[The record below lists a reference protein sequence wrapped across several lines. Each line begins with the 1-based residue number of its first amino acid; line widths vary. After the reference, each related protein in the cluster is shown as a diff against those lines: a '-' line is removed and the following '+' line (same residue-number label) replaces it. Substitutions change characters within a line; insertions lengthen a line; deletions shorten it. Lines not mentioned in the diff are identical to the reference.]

1 MKNLFQLLLSV
12 FFLCNFFGCG
22 QKDLF
27 EGVQDV
33 GKTEIPGSASFAK
46 ETGTY
51 IVTGAGFNMW
61 ANEDAFFMTWKKV
74 DGDFSLS
81 ADLSFVGKGVNP
93 HRKAGI
99 IIRESLTGPSPYADI
114 AVHGDGLTS
123 LQFRKVDGGTSS
135 EVVSASKAP
144 TSICLERKG
153 NTFLIKSGKGNLDIS
168 DAQIEMELPKT
179 CYVGLFVCSHE
190 DFISETAHF
199 MNVSFKK

>member
-1 MKNLFQLLLSV
+1 MKNRIQLLFSV
-12 FFLCNFFGCG
+12 CLLCCFFGCG

-27 EGVQDV
+27 EGAQDV
-33 GKTEIPGSASFAK
+33 GKTEIPGSASFDK

-51 IVTGAGFNMW
+51 AVTGAGFNMW

-81 ADLSFVGKGVNP
+81 ADLSFIGKGVNL

-99 IIRESLTGPSPYADI
+99 IIRESLTGTSPYADI

-123 LQFRKVDGGTSS
+123 LQFRKVDGGTSD
-135 EVVSASKAP
+135 EVISASKAP
-144 TSICLERKG
+144 TSIYLERKG

-168 DAQIEMELPKT
+168 DAQMEMELPKT
-179 CYVGLFVCSHE
+179 CYVGFFMCSHE
-190 DFISETAHF
+190 DSVSETAHF
-199 MNVSFKK
+199 TNVSFKK